1 MTPPRKPSPASH
13 EVGQLGE
20 QLVALWLKQQG
31 WQILQQ
37 RWRCREGEIDL
48 IAQSEA
54 EGMAFVEVKTRR
66 RGNWDEDGRLA
77 VDERKQRRFS
87 QAAEVFL
94 SRFPQWAD
102 LPCRFDCAFV
112 RSRSVSEGESRSVS
126 EGESRSVSEGESRSV
141 SEGESRSVSEGESR
155 SVSEGESRSVSEG
168 ESRTSHFPSKA
179 ISTRVEIGQ
188 PVRWGRFELILQE
201 YLIGAFEA
209 F

>member
-1 MTPPRKPSPASH
+1 MTPPRKSSPLSH
-13 EVGQLGE
+13 EVGKLGE
-20 QLVALWLKQQG
+20 QLVALWLQQQG

-77 VDERKQRRFS
+77 VDERKKRRFS

-112 RSRSVSEGESRSVS
+112 RSRSLNRGESSPLPPTL
-126 EGESRSVSEGESRSV
+126 EG
-141 SEGESRSVSEGESR
+141 
-155 SVSEGESRSVSEG
+155 
-168 ESRTSHFPSKA
+168 TSSQ
-179 ISTRVEIGQ
+179 IEIGQ
-188 PVRWGRFELILQE
+188 PLRWGSFELTLQE
-201 YLIGAFEA
+201 YLIDAFEA